1 MEKCAEETDGN
12 CTLPAL
18 KLGATMRALGE
29 NISDRDAMR
38 LALQSSI
45 IDSRGTLSWL
55 LVCVCARVV
64 SACVMCA
71 CECVLK
77 RVCAHTLVSTVLL
90 LVCTRLCSCPHV
102 LFFQIS
108 MRIGSHACNYPNH
121 TGHVH
126 FSSFV
131 GLLAHHVEGRE
142 TEEDLKRAFS
152 YLDTQQK
159 GVVSVS
165 DIQRGLALMGVRMT
179 ETDVVSAHL
188 CVCVESA
195 CVDKICLMKHGQRE
209 N

>member
-45 IDSRGTLSWL
+45 IDSRGSLACL
-55 LVCVCARVV
+55 LARARAV
-64 SACVMCA
+64 SACAMCA

-77 RVCAHTLVSTVLL
+77 RVCAHTLVNTVFLF
-90 LVCTRLCSCPHV
+90 VCTRLCSCPHV

-179 ETDVVSAHL
+179 ETDVVSAHFY
-188 CVCVESA
+188 VCVQVPVLTKFA
-195 CVDKICLMKHGQRE
+195 
-209 N
+209 

>member
-1 MEKCAEETDGN
+1 MDDAATDVDDVADADGVTVDELHPEQLPRDPEQLPHVSAQEEHVEK
-12 CTLPAL
+12 
-18 KLGATMRALGE
+18 MRAL
-29 NISDRDAMR
+29 
-38 LALQSSI
+38 LLQY
-45 IDSRGTLSWL
+45 G
-55 LVCVCARVV
+55 AR
-64 SACVMCA
+64 
-71 CECVLK
+71 
-77 RVCAHTLVSTVLL
+77 
-90 LVCTRLCSCPHV
+90 
-102 LFFQIS
+102 Q
-108 MRIGSHACNYPNH
+108 
-121 TGHVH
+121 
-126 FSSFV
+126 
-131 GLLAHHVEGRE
+131 